1 MFHSMQVGS
10 VDHELY
16 LMRILLSRAL
26 AREAKL
32 NGQLQLREV
41 TQNSDAGASV
51 PRKSRSLKVADCSA
65 DIDRL
70 IGRIESL
77 EKTRMALAE

>member
-1 MFHSMQVGS
+1 MKVGS

-16 LMRILLSRAL
+16 LFRILLSRAL

-32 NGQLQLREV
+32 NGQLQLREI
-41 TQNSDAGASV
+41 TQNDGGGPSA
-51 PRKSRSLKVADCSA
+51 PQQSRSLKVADCAA

-77 EKTRMALAE
+77 EKTRLVLAA